1 VTRARWIAAV
11 TALVA
16 LDVWLLLF
24 QWGNVLGNCE
34 AQFLIVTPQVL
45 ASHLLHQRAADR
57 RHAELLAAQQP
68 TTPTSPEA

>member
-1 VTRARWIAAV
+1 MTRPRWAALIAA
-11 TALVA
+11 LVM
-16 LDVWLLLF
+16 LDFLLLLF

-57 RHAELLAAQQP
+57 RHAELLTAHNPTAQ
-68 TTPTSPEA
+68 ED